1 MQSMI
6 KRKVDISI
14 TAHVELI
21 SQLVLDT
28 YALHMDR
35 YIEKGR
41 QDAILFPGNF
51 LYYRMSRQTGHTAAL
66 KKLLSKDFQKEADAS
81 VFGVFHRELE
91 REAIFSPARELHTR
105 NQYPVPEIDKNASTC
120 VINNFQGTKISEAN
134 ILLFSDTLHDPARME
149 IANNFV
155 RQNAAVLHNLALV
168 VFLG

>member
-28 YALHMDR
+28 YALHIDR

-41 QDAILFPGNF
+41 QESVLSPGNF

-66 KKLLSKDFQKEADAS
+66 KRLLSADFSAEKDVYVQ
-81 VFGVFHRELE
+81 
-91 REAIFSPARELHTR
+91 AIFHSARERRCFLDSFKDETNGIISIEER
-105 NQYPVPEIDKNASTC
+105 LCGDIGTQYTGLNPSK
-120 VINNFQGTKISEAN
+120 AN
-134 ILLFSDTLHDPARME
+134 ILVFSDTLHDNRRMDVVHKFLKS
-149 IANNFV
+149 NPTHFP
-155 RQNAAVLHNLALV
+155 NLALV